1 MLTLQSA
8 FAEIMKNV
16 RTEILRYTAK
26 HEFSSRYDQYNECV
40 ASNFLYA
47 MGINCSSTGFPS
59 VVAGTFLVIECAKD
73 DKSNALNG
81 LIRNLVENANRF
93 NSWRVANGHGEATW
107 KSDAVDVWALNTFTE
122 YLNGK

>member
-16 RTEILRYTAK
+16 RTQILSYSSFP
-26 HEFSSRYDQYNECV
+26 EFSSRYDKYNECV
-40 ASNFLYA
+40 SSNFMYA
-47 MGINCSSTGFPS
+47 MGIDCSSTGFPS
-59 VVAGTFLVIECAKD
+59 VVAGTFLIIKCAKN
-73 DKSNALNG
+73 DKSNTLRG
-81 LIRNLVENANRF
+81 LIRNLVVNANRF

-107 KSDAVDVWALNTFTE
+107 KNDEIDVWALNAFTE